1 MANSYGTVIGGSG
14 TNGNKPGSAAS
25 RTIIDDKLTP
35 AQRKQLLGTPAAN
48 LFTPDDR
55 LYRDYTDFATVYEWP
70 DIDLREMRDMLT
82 KDGNPRKLEQV
93 LTLPIR
99 GAAWEIRGNGPEA
112 ELARTNLGPLLPKI
126 IDQAMS
132 AVAYRKAFFEVTWK
146 LEGGQILYD
155 EVAPRPAVCCEAA
168 FDQDTGKPIGF
179 RQQLAPITQISDRAL
194 ASMGWVRIAANRSW
208 IFTYGA
214 YREPLRG
221 VSDLDVSLYCWSN
234 IRKLQFLWFQYL
246 ETTALPRVLVYGD
259 DDEEADRNAGM
270 IADAKGSATIPVVRR
285 NDPAQHVFDVLES
298 SGHGHAGF
306 EAAIG
311 YLEGKQTQSVLAS
324 FMDLAQ
330 HASVGGAGSNALS
343 ADQSEFFLASRQAVA
358 DELAEQI
365 VEGLIRPLIV
375 YNYGPDADIPEM
387 HIGPIGNRQV
397 DRALGLLSSILT
409 AQNPTAPPRFTA
421 SLMTHVATFLG
432 LETDEVKGA
441 ADEWTTQQQD
451 AQKVTAEMQ
460 KTALDTAKNP
470 PPPAGHVMGP
480 DGQPI
485 APHNPGAPGTPAPV
499 AQPGAQA
506 ALPGMDKLKPQKV
519 VAPPTAPAKAGAVT
533 PPNRRGRGK

>member
-1 MANSYGTVIGGSG
+1 MASSYGTVLGGQG
-14 TNGNKPGSAAS
+14 TNGNKPGSASS
-25 RTIIDDKLTP
+25 RVVVDDKLTP
-35 AQRKQLLGTPAAN
+35 AQRKQLLGPPTSN

-70 DIDLREMRDMLT
+70 DIDLREMREMLT

-93 LTLPIR
+93 LTLPLR
-99 GAAWEIRGNGPEA
+99 GAGWEIRGNGPEA
-112 ELARTNLGPLLPKI
+112 DLVRNNLGPMLSKL

-146 LEGGQILYD
+146 LEGGQIVYD

-194 ASMGWVRIAANRSW
+194 ASMGWVRIPANRAW

-246 ETTALPRVLVYGD
+246 EGQSLPRVLIYGD
-259 DDEEADRNAGM
+259 DDEEADRNAENVENSKASS
-270 IADAKGSATIPVVRR
+270 IIPVVRR
-285 NDPAQHVFDVLES
+285 NDPAQKVFEILES
-298 SGHGHAGF
+298 SGQGHAGF
-306 EAAIG
+306 EAAIA

-343 ADQSEFFLASRQAVA
+343 ADQSEFFLASRQGVA
-358 DELAEQI
+358 DELAEQV
-365 VEGLIRPLIV
+365 VEGLIRPLVV
-375 YNYGPDADIPEM
+375 YNYGPDATIPEFS
-387 HIGPIGNRQV
+387 IGPIGNRQV

-409 AQNPTAPPRFTA
+409 AQNPTAPPKFTA

-441 ADEWTTQQQD
+441 ADEWVGQQQT
-451 AQKVTAEMQ
+451 AQKVTADMQ
-460 KTALDTAKNP
+460 KVALDTAKNP
-470 PPPAGHVMGP
+470 PPPAGHAIGP
-480 DGQPI
+480 DGMPI
-485 APHNPGAPGTPAPV
+485 APHNPAAPGTPAPV
-499 AQPGAQA
+499 AQPGAQS
-506 ALPGMDKLKPQKV
+506 ALPGMEKLKPQKV
-519 VAPPTAPAKAGAVT
+519 VAPPAAPAKPGAVT
-533 PPNRRGRGK
+533 PPNRRRGGK

>member
-1 MANSYGTVIGGSG
+1 MVNSYGTVIGGQG
-14 TNGNKPGSAAS
+14 TNGRKPGAAAT

-70 DIDLREMRDMLT
+70 DIDLRAMREMLAM
-82 KDGNPRKLEQV
+82 DGNPRKLEQV

-99 GAAWEIRGNGPEA
+99 GAGWEIRGDGPEA
-112 ELARTNLGPLLPKI
+112 DLARKNLGPLLPKL

-132 AVAYRKAFFEVTWK
+132 AIAYRKAFFEVTWK
-146 LEGGQILYD
+146 LEGGQIVYD
-155 EVAPRPAVCCEAA
+155 EVAPRPAVSCEAA

-194 ASMGWVRIAANRSW
+194 ASMGWVRIAANRAW

-330 HASVGGAGSNALS
+330 HAAVGGRGSNALS

-365 VEGLIRPLIV
+365 VDGLIRPLIV
-375 YNYGPDADIPEM
+375 YNFGPDATIPEM

-441 ADEWTTQQQD
+441 ADEWTTQQQE
-451 AQKVTAEMQ
+451 AQKLTADMQ
-460 KTALDTAKNP
+460 QVALDTAKNP
-470 PPPAGHVMGP
+470 PPPAGAVGP
-480 DGQPI
+480 DGHPV
-485 APHNPGAPGTPAPV
+485 APGTPAGV
-499 AQPGAQA
+499 GQPGAQA
-506 ALPGMDKLKPQKV
+506 ALPGMEKLKPQKV
-519 VAPPTAPAKAGAVT
+519 VAPPAAPAKAGATT
-533 PPNRRGRGK
+533 PPNRRRGGK